1 LPSRS
6 PEPILNRHPEE
17 HRPLLIGAWEKW
29 SPAATFKIQIKT
41 LLEVVMPSRNEHLRA
56 QARAILERQTPVAD
70 DATLL
75 SLQSRVDE
83 IIAEAKRRD
92 PSRDAE
98 VMSTVIDEIR
108 RAYFRHVRRR

>member
-1 LPSRS
+1 
-6 PEPILNRHPEE
+6 
-17 HRPLLIGAWEKW
+17 
-29 SPAATFKIQIKT
+29 
-41 LLEVVMPSRNEHLRA
+41 MPSRNEHLRA